1 MPHGGKLSIAVG
13 LALVCSPLIAG
24 ACHKA
29 PHFDAPE
36 SGVRATPSGRL
47 QEQKRA
53 RDVNFLGC
61 DMRYAN
67 LPAHSHIT
75 IRWLYF
81 ERDARLPSRK
91 TQDEVFNLEGSGVV
105 SAFLAP
111 SEVTFPKGTYACEF
125 RPSDEFD
132 VSPLSAQIELTTD

>member
-1 MPHGGKLSIAVG
+1 MAFARL
-13 LALVCSPLIAG
+13 LAGICRSKNA
-24 ACHKA
+24 
-29 PHFDAPE
+29 
-36 SGVRATPSGRL
+36 RATSIFWAAICVIRTCPPIATL
-47 QEQKRA
+47 
-53 RDVNFLGC
+53 
-61 DMRYAN
+61 
-67 LPAHSHIT
+67 T

-105 SAFLAP
+105 SAYSSP